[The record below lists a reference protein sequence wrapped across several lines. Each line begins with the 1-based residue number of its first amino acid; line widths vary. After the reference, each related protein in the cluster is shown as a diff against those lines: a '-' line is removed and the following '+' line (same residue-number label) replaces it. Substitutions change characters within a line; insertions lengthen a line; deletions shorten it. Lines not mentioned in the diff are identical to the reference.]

1 MQDQLD
7 FLHLIAARLDGAGI
21 PFMLTG
27 SLAMALYA
35 EPRMTRD
42 IDLVVECEGRTTED
56 FVGLF
61 QDVCYISEDAVR
73 EALATA
79 GMFNIIHLEGVSKA
93 DFVVRRP
100 EEYRRTEFARRRF
113 MDIGG
118 REIPVVA
125 PEDLILSKLLWW
137 IAGDSDLQ
145 RADLRLLLESPAE
158 LDRDYIERWAQRLGA
173 LVRLKEL
180 MG

>member
-7 FLHLIAARLDGAGI
+7 FLHLLAERLDGAGI
-21 PFMLTG
+21 PYMLTG

-42 IDLVVECEGRTTED
+42 IDLVVECKGRTAED
-56 FVGLF
+56 FVKLF
-61 QDVCYISEDAVR
+61 QDVCYINADAVR
-73 EALATA
+73 QALASG

-100 EEYRRTEFARRRF
+100 EDYRRTEFARRRL
-113 MDIGG
+113 MNIGG
-118 REIPVVA
+118 REISVVA

-145 RADLRLLLESPAE
+145 RADLRMLLESLPE
-158 LDRDYIERWAQRLGA
+158 LDMDYIELWAQRLGA
-173 LVRLKEL
+173 VTRLQEL
-180 MG
+180 ME

>member
-7 FLHLIAARLDGAGI
+7 FLHLIAERLDGAGI

-56 FVGLF
+56 LVELF
-61 QDVCYISEDAVR
+61 QDVCYISADAVR
-73 EALATA
+73 EALATG

-118 REIPVVA
+118 RGIPVVA

-137 IAGDSDLQ
+137 IAGDSEVQ
-145 RADLRLLLESPAE
+145 RADLRLLLESLE
-158 LDRDYIERWAQRLGA
+158 DIDRDYIECWAQRLGA
-173 LVRLKEL
+173 LARLKEL